1 MANFTSTYGMIKYL
15 GMYVLLNCSNWD
27 RLFLKKSFVLF
38 FVCFQIKK
46 ENDNDDNIE
55 ISFISIKNI
64 WLKSIFQP
72 IS

>member
-46 ENDNDDNIE
+46 ENDNEDNIE

>member
-38 FVCFQIKK
+38 FFCFQIKK
-46 ENDNDDNIE
+46 ENDNEDNIE